1 MKTKV
6 WFFKITATRK
16 MTSSILLISWDIYGL
31 SCDCARTFRSQ
42 CWQASII
49 TAQLVG
55 KIHIFVNLLTPTQTR
70 HQFTEPHY
78 QDIQQ

>member
-1 MKTKV
+1 MEK
-6 WFFKITATRK
+6 R
-16 MTSSILLISWDIYGL
+16 L

-55 KIHIFVNLLTPTQTR
+55 KIHIFVNRLTPTQTLAT
-70 HQFTEPHY
+70 HLS
-78 QDIQQ
+78 